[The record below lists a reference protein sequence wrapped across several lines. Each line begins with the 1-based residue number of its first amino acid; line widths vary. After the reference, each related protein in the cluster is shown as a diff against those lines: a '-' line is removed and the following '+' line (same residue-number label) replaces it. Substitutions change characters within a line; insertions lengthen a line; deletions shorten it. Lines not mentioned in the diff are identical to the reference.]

1 MNRVRLQRL
10 IEAYGADPSR
20 WPADERDSARA
31 LLAQTPDAAAM
42 QAPARR
48 LDEALDGFAPT
59 ADADA
64 AVRLLRALETLPR
77 QVPATPPLLAGF
89 WPRAATLAAASIA
102 GVIIGLGGLD
112 GRIPATAD
120 VDVIAL
126 VVESD
131 IISLLE

>member
-20 WPADERDSARA
+20 WPAGERDSARA
-31 LLAQTPDAAAM
+31 LLALTPDAAAM
-42 QAPARR
+42 QAPALG
-48 LDEALDGFAPT
+48 LDDRLDGFAPA

-64 AVRLLRALETLPR
+64 AARLLRALETLPR
-77 QVPATPPLLAGF
+77 QIPATPPMLTGF
-89 WPRAATLAAASIA
+89 WPRAAMLAAASIA

-112 GRIPATAD
+112 GRIPAIAD
-120 VDVIAL
+120 VDVVAL
-126 VVESD
+126 VVGSD